1 MQQLRVLILYIT
13 SCLICTIDLYG
24 QIIDEFSVGLRIKA
38 QSLSLNKLN
47 IVLQNEGFIAIDPLL
62 YCFDIQT
69 TIGNEKWP
77 VKGINVF
84 SVSSSHISRNGSYS
98 SIRVSQAG
106 VGIQET
112 IISYKKVGLSIGGL
126 FNFAII
132 SSLFVKPNPQTANPL
147 NNIGTEIINDVY
159 SLEPFFELLVTA
171 NNERIS
177 VGLQGSY
184 LHIFKSTSW
193 TYRGSGAAVDLP
205 KIDNKDNFSL
215 GFSFFYKIT
224 MPEKSIDQSEK
235 TD

>member
-1 MQQLRVLILYIT
+1 MLQMKILLFIT
-13 SCLICTIDLYG
+13 TCLICIIDLYS
-24 QIIDEFSVGLRIKA
+24 QIDEFSMGLRIKA
-38 QSLSLNKLN
+38 QSLSLDKLN
-47 IVLQNEGFIAIDPLL
+47 TALQKEGFIAIDPLL
-62 YCFDIQT
+62 YDFDIQT

-112 IISYKKVGLSIGGL
+112 IISFKKVGLTVGGL
-126 FNFAII
+126 FNLAII

-177 VGLQGSY
+177 VGMQGSY
-184 LHIFKSTSW
+184 IRIFKSTSW
-193 TYRGSGAAVDLP
+193 TDRGSGAAVDLP
-205 KIDNKDNFSL
+205 KIDNKDNFSI
-215 GFSFFYKIT
+215 GISVYHKIIT
-224 MPEKSIDQSEK
+224 PDKSIDESGIY
-235 TD
+235 